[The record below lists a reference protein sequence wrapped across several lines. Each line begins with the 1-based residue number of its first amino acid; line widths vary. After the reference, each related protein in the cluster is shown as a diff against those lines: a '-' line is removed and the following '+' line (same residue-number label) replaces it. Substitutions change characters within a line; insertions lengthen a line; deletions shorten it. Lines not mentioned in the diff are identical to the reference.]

1 MKTVISRLGGVRG
14 AFFAAAAL
22 ALLALS
28 SCARAPLHERSLEL
42 LEKRD
47 AASDPA
53 STTFVVMG
61 DSRDNPEAF
70 RRVLKA
76 AGAYDPLFILHVGDV
91 AHRGAQAEFETFL
104 SAVDAAAPGIPVF
117 VTIGNHEL
125 DKNKSKANYEKF
137 VGPLHWRIDL
147 PRRGIRLIGLDNSL
161 YRLDDSE
168 MTFLR
173 DSLAGE
179 RPRHV
184 FLAMHIPPHA
194 GHWKKRGFDQN
205 APEMLALASSA
216 RVDALFFGHWH
227 HYETAVLDGVRAV
240 VTGGAGAPLGKDP
253 GGIPATYHFVVV
265 RVSGGQISMER
276 VDVE

>member
-1 MKTVISRLGGVRG
+1 MRFAVSRPGGVRG
-14 AFFAAAAL
+14 VFFVASAL
-22 ALLALS
+22 ALLALA
-28 SCARAPLHERSLEL
+28 SCARAPLHERSLAL

-61 DSRDNPEAF
+61 DSRDDPEAF
-70 RRVLKA
+70 KRVLRA
-76 AGAYDPLFILHVGDV
+76 ARTHDPLFILHVGDV
-91 AHRGAQAEFETFL
+91 AHKGRPGEFKTFL
-104 SAVDAAAPGIPVF
+104 DAVDAAAPEIPMF

-125 DKNKSKANYEKF
+125 DKNTSKANYEKF
-137 VGPLHWRIDL
+137 CGPLHWKIDL
-147 PRRGIRLIGLDNSL
+147 PRRGIRLIGLDNAL

-168 MTFLR
+168 MAFLR
-173 DSLAGE
+173 ESLAGE

-184 FLAMHIPPHA
+184 FLAMHVPPHV
-194 GHWKKRGFDQN
+194 GRWKKRGFDQN
-205 APEMLALASSA
+205 APEMLALAASA

-253 GGIPATYHFVVV
+253 GGIPAKYHFVVV
-265 RVSGGQISMER
+265 RVAGGQVSMER